1 MGRSTTQQYA
11 LWTLVIF
18 PKKVQRPMKQTNS
31 TTPGERVH
39 PLPPI
44 EPGPGNNLVLR
55 PVSVTATPRPPAPP
69 PACQPPRP
77 CDREATRR
85 REVTRPTHRGCPA
98 WFGSPFCPVLVSV
111 CVSDLIWFRGGARD
125 WEVKSDGSAA
135 GEGSSRLRLPHQ
147 TAPHR
152 RQRWVHSTS
161 QPLFFLSRSTR
172 DLMALGSSF
181 RIMRNLESQLRSGS

>member
-1 MGRSTTQQYA
+1 MPGLDFHKLAQLNYRTATVPKAELNYQRLLYLTSNWAIMGRSTTQQYA

-125 WEVKSDGSAA
+125 
-135 GEGSSRLRLPHQ
+135 
-147 TAPHR
+147 
-152 RQRWVHSTS
+152 
-161 QPLFFLSRSTR
+161 
-172 DLMALGSSF
+172 
-181 RIMRNLESQLRSGS
+181 